1 MDIRSV
7 LTITFLGHLLNHSL
21 TLIYPVIMIQLVGL
35 YPGTS
40 LTTLG
45 LLGTVHYFLY
55 GLGAFPAGWLT
66 DRLGARNILIIY
78 FLGSAMA
85 VLVLVMAAS
94 LAQLAV
100 GLALLGL
107 ACSLYH
113 PSGLTMISHHSP
125 SISRHLGIHGIAG
138 SLGLT
143 LGPLVGGL
151 VAAWYGWA
159 APYMVFGTFALF
171 AGLYLW
177 MTTSTDRSHVSPAH
191 PQAGRSNRLRPLVYS
206 YLIGIFMGL
215 AHRGTLSFLPLH
227 FSELFQGSLAPVMI
241 GGLLTALVLASG
253 ILGQILGGR
262 WGDAYRRERILGMVV
277 ALNIPL
283 LVLMSYTRGWVLM
296 GVAILWGVINFTYQ
310 PISNALIS
318 DFSNPRN
325 RGTLFGIFHGLT
337 FGVGALAATLAGAV
351 GDHWGTAAIFMV
363 MGLLL
368 LPAVGVGLLLGTDSR
383 MVSVD
388 SP

>member
-21 TLIYPVIMIQLVGL
+21 TLIYPVIMIQLADL

-45 LLGTVHYFLY
+45 LIGTVHYFLY

-66 DRLGARNILIIY
+66 DRLGSRNILIVY

-85 VLVLVMAAS
+85 VLVLVLATTLTQMA
-94 LAQLAV
+94 L

-113 PSGLTMISHHSP
+113 PSGLTMISHAS
-125 SISRHLGIHGIAG
+125 SRISRHLGIHGIAG

-143 LGPLVGGL
+143 LGPLVGGVL
-151 VAAWYGWA
+151 AAWQGWT
-159 APYMVFGTFALF
+159 APYIVFGTMALF

-177 MTTSTDRSHVSPAH
+177 MTTTSDSSHVSPAH
-191 PQAGRSNRLRPLVYS
+191 PQAGRTNLVRPLVYS
-206 YLIGIFMGL
+206 YLIGAFMGL

-227 FSELFQGSLAPVMI
+227 FSEMFHGSLAPVVI
-241 GGLLTALVLASG
+241 GGLVMALVLASG

-262 WGDAYRRERILGMVV
+262 WGDAYRRERILWISV
-277 ALNIPL
+277 AANIPL
-283 LVLMSYTRGWVLM
+283 LVLMTVTHGWVLI
-296 GVAILWGVINFTYQ
+296 GVAMLWGIINFTYQ

-325 RGTLFGIFHGLT
+325 RGTLFGILNGLN
-337 FGVGALAATLAGAV
+337 FGVGALASTVGGVV
-351 GDHWGTAAIFMV
+351 GDRWGTAAIFAV

-368 LPAVGVGLLLGTDSR
+368 LPAVGAGLLLSR
-383 MVSVD
+383 WVPAKAS
-388 SP
+388 